1 MTASRAVVIGLLA
14 LAVALLAY
22 VLLGGNGQHT
32 YRLTF
37 ETAGQLVKDNDVQ
50 VGGRRI
56 GSVKKIELDDN
67 NQVQITIAVKE
78 PYAPLHAGTT
88 AVIRQTSLTGVA
100 NRYIALSPAPDTN
113 PQLQDDAL
121 IPANKTTTAVDL
133 DQLFDTLNPKTAKGL
148 QDTIRGFGDW
158 YAGVGPESNKVAKY
172 FAPSLQALRGVVEK
186 VSADRPA
193 LEALVQDTSVVVKTL
208 GDRAP
213 TLTDLVT
220 NTNTS
225 LGAIA
230 SENQSLAQALDYLPQ
245 TLRRASTTFVNLR
258 ATMDDLDKLV
268 AVSKPQSKNL
278 APFLAKLE
286 PLLTE
291 ATPTVNQL
299 ARLVKQPGATNDFTD
314 LLTDSPALASE
325 ASKTFPASVKAL
337 KQGTPDLSFIRP
349 YTPDL
354 IGWFRDFGQS
364 AANYDA
370 NGHYARIGAL
380 FNAFSYDQSTN
391 LLNPVTPA
399 QRVPGVPTSP
409 TAVARCPGGAS
420 QAPADGSAPWRD
432 VSGRLDCDPSI
443 LPPGP

>member
-1 MTASRAVVIGLLA
+1 M
-14 LAVALLAY
+14 
-22 VLLGGNGQHT
+22 LLGGNGQHT

-37 ETAGQLVKDNDVQ
+37 ETAGQLVNDNDVQ

-56 GSVKKIELDDN
+56 GSVKKIELADN
-67 NQVQITIAVKE
+67 NQVTITIAVKE

-88 AVIRQTSLTGVA
+88 AIIRQTSLTGVA
-100 NRYIALSPAPDTN
+100 NRYIALTPGPDSN

-133 DQLFDTLNPKTAKGL
+133 DQLFDTFGPKTAKGL
-148 QDTIRGFGDW
+148 QNVIRGFGDW
-158 YAGVGPESNKVAKY
+158 YAGVGPESNQVAKY

-193 LEALVQDTSVVVKTL
+193 LEALVTDTSQVVKTL
-208 GDRAP
+208 GERGADADRSGHEHEHEP
-213 TLTDLVT
+213 RRDRVREPEP
-220 NTNTS
+220 
-225 LGAIA
+225 GAG
-230 SENQSLAQALDYLPQ
+230 
-245 TLRRASTTFVNLR
+245 
-258 ATMDDLDKLV
+258 
-268 AVSKPQSKNL
+268 
-278 APFLAKLE
+278 
-286 PLLTE
+286 
-291 ATPTVNQL
+291 
-299 ARLVKQPGATNDFTD
+299 ARLPAADAAPREHDVREPARHARRPRQARRRLEAAVEEPRPVPGRAAAAADRGHADGQPARARWSSSPGPTNDFTD
-314 LLTDSPALASE
+314 LLTDRPRSPARRS
-325 ASKTFPASVKAL
+325 STFPASVKAL
-337 KQGTPDLSFIRP
+337 NKGTPDLAFIRP
-349 YTPDL
+349 YSPDL

-391 LLNPVTPA
+391 ELNPVTPA

-432 VSGRLDCDPSI
+432 VSGRLDCDPAI